1 MKFRALLVLVVSGFA
16 ATAVAALSVGARH
29 PEPSGDVNC
38 DGPTNSV
45 DAALVLQLDA
55 RLTRSLACVQNADV
69 DEDGAISSIDAS
81 LILQHDA
88 GFWRRWS
95 RRPIATLPPGSI
107 PDNRPTAP
115 SSSPTTPPQPTASP
129 VPVLTVTPTPTSS
142 PLPTPTS
149 TPTPVA
155 DSAGQLKV
163 RIYHNSAFDVF
174 TQDET
179 YADVINS
186 RYDGML
192 VHEPYFDSRLS
203 WYDGTAMFYK
213 DAYAIYVDAAWNRD
227 GASLDSVLRDSAGD
241 PCYIPWGSPY
251 PQYAAD
257 IGNQRF
263 RDNWIDFVVS
273 KFQDVPGYAGVWIDD
288 VNLDLSRVSCG
299 NADGLGNSH
308 APIDPRT
315 GQVMTNEDWRRY
327 FAEFLEQVREALPG
341 KLIAHNT
348 IWYLVPFDDPI
359 LARQIQAADFVEME
373 QGFIDRGL
381 TGGTGTYSWTRKVAF
396 VDLVHSNGRQV
407 IDRDEDAANVGE
419 QIYGLANFWLINDGG
434 DLYGAEYRVRP
445 TEWSTMYETD
455 LGPALNQRY
464 LWDGVWRRDFAD
476 GFVLVNPSGGT
487 SKSLDLGATYMG
499 IDGTGAGFVNLN
511 EEQGAVFLT
520 PS

>member
-1 MKFRALLVLVVSGFA
+1 
-16 ATAVAALSVGARH
+16 
-29 PEPSGDVNC
+29 
-38 DGPTNSV
+38 
-45 DAALVLQLDA
+45 
-55 RLTRSLACVQNADV
+55 
-69 DEDGAISSIDAS
+69 
-81 LILQHDA
+81 
-88 GFWRRWS
+88 
-95 RRPIATLPPGSI
+95 
-107 PDNRPTAP
+107 
-115 SSSPTTPPQPTASP
+115 
-129 VPVLTVTPTPTSS
+129 
-142 PLPTPTS
+142 
-149 TPTPVA
+149 
-155 DSAGQLKV
+155 
-163 RIYHNSAFDVF
+163 
-174 TQDET
+174 
-179 YADVINS
+179 
-186 RYDGML
+186 
-192 VHEPYFDSRLS
+192 
-203 WYDGTAMFYK
+203 
-213 DAYAIYVDAAWNRD
+213 
-227 GASLDSVLRDSAGD
+227 
-241 PCYIPWGSPY
+241 
-251 PQYAAD
+251 
-257 IGNQRF
+257 
-263 RDNWIDFVVS
+263 
-273 KFQDVPGYAGVWIDD
+273 
-288 VNLDLSRVSCG
+288 
-299 NADGLGNSH
+299 
-308 APIDPRT
+308 
-315 GQVMTNEDWRRY
+315 MTNEDWRRY

-419 QIYGLANFWLINDGG
+419 QIYGLANFLLINDGG